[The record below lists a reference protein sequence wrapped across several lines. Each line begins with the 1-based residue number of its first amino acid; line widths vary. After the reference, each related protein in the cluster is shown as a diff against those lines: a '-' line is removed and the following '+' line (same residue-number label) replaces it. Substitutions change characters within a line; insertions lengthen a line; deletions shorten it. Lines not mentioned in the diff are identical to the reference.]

1 MVEMMMKPT
10 QTPRPENVWLD
21 TAVILVVTAALGLGI
36 LQAGPPALRGVLLLL
51 AMYTCIAIAGYYL
64 WTSMRL
70 SAMKFRDL
78 MLPVGVL
85 GFSSGGTFVLLESF
99 SMDGARAAFGVSM
112 LLLPLVLLFLL
123 YEFIRLSLPPHN
135 LRSGQWLLAMLP
147 QPFCVILLVHLRWI
161 PRDWEVHL
169 LLSLP
174 AGAFL
179 LAVAAWCAILSGGS
193 RRRTGVT
200 LVLACGVMSGLC
212 FLILQSLG
220 HGMNHL

>member
-1 MVEMMMKPT
+1 MKPT
-10 QTPRPENVWLD
+10 HTPRPENDWPD
-21 TAVILVVTAALGLGI
+21 TAVILFVTAALGLGI
-36 LQAGPPALRGVLLLL
+36 LQAGPPALRGVLLLA
-51 AMYTCIAIAGYYL
+51 AMYACIARAGLYL

-70 SAMKFRDL
+70 SSMKFRDL
-78 MLPVGVL
+78 VLAVGVL
-85 GFSSGGTFVLLESF
+85 GFSSGGTFILLESF
-99 SMDGARAAFGVSM
+99 CADGVLVAFVMSMF
-112 LLLPLVLLFLL
+112 LLPLVLLFLL
-123 YEFIRLSLPPHN
+123 YEFVGLSFPPHH

-179 LAVAAWCAILSGGS
+179 FAVAAWCAILSGGP

-200 LVLACGVMSGLC
+200 LALACGVMSGLSV
-212 FLILQSLG
+212 FLVLDSLG
-220 HGMNHL
+220 HAMNHL